1 MGQFSVTVSFYE
13 IYNDRV
19 YDLLADQTVDKL
31 ASSAVEQKGYSA
43 PQLKVS
49 VIGQNVRIVDL
60 NTVQIDSE
68 ADALALIKVSQSR
81 RRTSSTVLNDQ
92 SSRSHAVFTINLTR
106 ETGDQKVEGR
116 LTIVDLAG
124 SEQLRGEITAQQ
136 KDESIS
142 INKSLSALSS
152 VFIAMR
158 NGDSHV
164 RYRDSTLTTVL
175 SEYFQGN
182 NKVVMIACV
191 NSDEGC
197 YQESV
202 NTLNFAQRIRTVSVK
217 RK

>member
-1 MGQFSVTVSFYE
+1 M
-13 IYNDRV
+13 
-19 YDLLADQTVDKL
+19 
-31 ASSAVEQKGYSA
+31 EQE
-43 PQLKVS
+43 
-49 VIGQNVRIVDL
+49 R
-60 NTVQIDSE
+60 
-68 ADALALIKVSQSR
+68 
-81 RRTSSTVLNDQ
+81 
-92 SSRSHAVFTINLTR
+92 
-106 ETGDQKVEGR
+106 
-116 LTIVDLAG
+116 
-124 SEQLRGEITAQQ
+124 

-158 NGDSHV
+158 SGEGYA
-164 RYRDSTLTTVL
+164 RYRDSTLTSVL

-191 NSDEGC
+191 NSNESC